1 MQTEADMDIQK
12 AKEQIISIGKKLTAS
27 GAIGA
32 LEGNI
37 SCKVGDRIV
46 ITPSGMGKEELLPE
60 HLSIMDLEGNWVD
73 GPFKPSSESR
83 MHVAIYRF
91 RPDVSAVIHTHSP
104 YSTAFAIANQPID
117 LRCSAEF
124 AIFFKHVPVLP
135 YGTPGTDDIYN
146 GIDKELEEYDTV
158 LLQNHGLVSVGRTLM
173 NAYGKCATLES
184 VLRTYTI
191 NRQLF
196 PDRNCDLPKSELERL
211 WEMGASKRGRH

>member
-1 MQTEADMDIQK
+1 MDFQR
-12 AKEQIISIGKKLTAS
+12 AKDHIILIGKKLTAS

-37 SCKVGDRIV
+37 SCKIGDRII
-46 ITPSGMGKEELLPE
+46 ITPSGMSKEDLLPE
-60 HLSIMDLEGNWVD
+60 HLSVMDLEGNWVD
-73 GPFKPSSESR
+73 GPFKPSSESK

-91 RPDVSAVIHTHSP
+91 REDVGAVIHTHSP
-104 YSTAFAIANQPID
+104 YATAFAIANQPID

-146 GIDKELEEYDTV
+146 GMDRELEEYYTV
-158 LLQNHGLVSVGRTLM
+158 LLQNHGMVSVGSTLM

-184 VLRTYTI
+184 VLRTYAI

-196 PDRNCDLPKSELERL
+196 PDRNCDLPKSELEKL
-211 WEMGASKRGRH
+211 WELGSSKRGRH